1 MIGSG
6 QIQDEQV
13 PGVEEQ
19 GFVEEKGWGEQ
30 VPEMEIRGL

>member
-1 MIGSG
+1 VISLG

-13 PGVEEQ
+13 PGMEEL

-30 VPEMEIRGL
+30 VPAMEI